1 MAKPEKPAKPVSQAI
16 GGYLIAGFIA
26 VAVLVGGIGGWA
38 AFAHIS
44 SAVVAGG
51 MVVVEGSAKEVQHRE
66 GGIVGEIRIEN
77 GDRVKAGDLLVRLDE
92 TLLRANLEIIA
103 AQLVDYEARMA
114 RLEAERDQSDSI
126 DFPDHLLGP
135 DVKPDAVKAVE
146 GETTFFTAR
155 KTAVEGQLAQNRE
168 KIVQLNDQIVG
179 LEAQR
184 RSKREEIDLIEKEL
198 EGLEE
203 LHRKGHVP
211 ITRINALKRDAA
223 RLVGEER
230 AFGSQIAVTKGQ
242 ISETQLKLLQV
253 ERDFRESV
261 LKELQDVQAKVAELR
276 ERRVA
281 AQDQLNRSDIRAPVS
296 GIVHELKVHTV
307 GGVIQPGDTVLK
319 IIPIS
324 DTLVVDARI
333 SPVDIDQLQA
343 GQPAR
348 VTFSAFN
355 QRTTPQ
361 LSGKVKTISPDLSH
375 DQATNTSYYTVRLD
389 IAADELARLGELILV
404 PGMPAEVFITTGDR
418 RVISYLM
425 KPLAD
430 QFRRTFREQ

>member
-1 MAKPEKPAKPVSQAI
+1 MAKPVKPAKRVSQSI
-16 GGYLIAGFIA
+16 GGYLVAGFVA
-26 VAVLVGGIGGWA
+26 VALLAGGIGGWA

-44 SAVVAGG
+44 SAVVAPG

-66 GGIVGEIRIEN
+66 GGIVGEIRVEN
-77 GDRVKAGDLLVRLDE
+77 GDRVKAGDLLIRLDE

-114 RLEAERDQSDSI
+114 RLEAERDQRDSI

-135 DVKPDAVKAVE
+135 DVKPDAVKAIE
-146 GETTFFTAR
+146 GETTFFIAR
-155 KTAVEGQLAQNRE
+155 KSAVEGQLAQNRE

-184 RSKREEIDLIEKEL
+184 LSKREEIELIEKEL

-307 GGVIQPGDTVLK
+307 GGVIQPGETFVK
-319 IIPIS
+319 IIPIADS
-324 DTLVVDARI
+324 LVVDARI

-361 LSGKVKTISPDLSH
+361 LSGTVKTISPDLSV
-375 DQATNTSYYTVRLD
+375 DQATKASYYTVRLD
-389 IAADELARLGELILV
+389 IADDELGRLGDLVLV

-418 RVISYLM
+418 RVISYLV

>member
-1 MAKPEKPAKPVSQAI
+1 M
-16 GGYLIAGFIA
+16 
-26 VAVLVGGIGGWA
+26 
-38 AFAHIS
+38 
-44 SAVVAGG
+44 
-51 MVVVEGSAKEVQHRE
+51 
-66 GGIVGEIRIEN
+66 
-77 GDRVKAGDLLVRLDE
+77 
-92 TLLRANLEIIA
+92 
-103 AQLVDYEARMA
+103 
-114 RLEAERDQSDSI
+114 
-126 DFPDHLLGP
+126 
-135 DVKPDAVKAVE
+135 
-146 GETTFFTAR
+146 
-155 KTAVEGQLAQNRE
+155 
-168 KIVQLNDQIVG
+168 
-179 LEAQR
+179 
-184 RSKREEIDLIEKEL
+184 
-198 EGLEE
+198 
-203 LHRKGHVP
+203 
-211 ITRINALKRDAA
+211 
-223 RLVGEER
+223 
-230 AFGSQIAVTKGQ
+230 
-242 ISETQLKLLQV
+242 

-324 DTLVVDARI
+324 DALVVDARV

-375 DQATNTSYYTVRLD
+375 DQATNMAYYTVRLD
-389 IAADELARLGELILV
+389 IAADELARLGDLILV

-418 RVISYLM
+418 RVISYLV

>member
-1 MAKPEKPAKPVSQAI
+1 MAKSEKPAKPVSQTI

-26 VAVLVGGIGGWA
+26 VALLAGGIGGWA

-44 SAVVAGG
+44 SAVVASG

-66 GGIVGEIRIEN
+66 GGIVGEIRVKN

-114 RLEAERDQSDSI
+114 RLEAERDQRDSI

-146 GETTFFTAR
+146 GETTFFIAR
-155 KTAVEGQLAQNRE
+155 KSAVEGQLAQNRE
-168 KIVQLNDQIVG
+168 KIVQLKDQIVG

-230 AFGSQIAVTKGQ
+230 AFGSQIAVTRGQ

-307 GGVIQPGDTVLK
+307 GGVIQPGDTFVK
-319 IIPIS
+319 IIPVA

-361 LSGKVKTISPDLSH
+361 LSGKVKTISPDLSF

-389 IAADELARLGELILV
+389 ITDDELARLGDLVLV

-418 RVISYLM
+418 RVISYLV

>member
-1 MAKPEKPAKPVSQAI
+1 MAKPEKPVSQTI
-16 GGYLIAGFIA
+16 GRYLVAGFVA
-26 VAVLVGGIGGWA
+26 VALLAGGIGGWA

-44 SAVVAGG
+44 SAVVASG

-66 GGIVGEIRIEN
+66 GGIVGEIRVKN

-114 RLEAERDQSDSI
+114 RLEAERDQRDSI
-126 DFPDHLLGP
+126 DFPDHLLGAG
-135 DVKPDAVKAVE
+135 VKPDAVKAVE
-146 GETTFFTAR
+146 GETTFFIAR
-155 KTAVEGQLAQNRE
+155 KSAVEGQLAQNRE

-184 RSKREEIDLIEKEL
+184 RSKREEIELIEKEL

-203 LHRKGHVP
+203 LHKKGHVP
-211 ITRINALKRDAA
+211 VTRINALKRDAA

-307 GGVIQPGDTVLK
+307 GGVIQPGETFVK
-319 IIPIS
+319 IIPIADS
-324 DTLVVDARI
+324 LVVDARI

-361 LSGKVKTISPDLSH
+361 LSGKVKTISPDLSF

-389 IAADELARLGELILV
+389 IADDELARLGELVLV

-418 RVISYLM
+418 RVISYLV